1 MDLEF
6 INMQMELFMRVNMKM
21 TRKQDMV
28 YINGQ
33 MEEFIRDIGLEVNS
47 MAQEFSRIL
56 IKIRQDMDFGKM
68 VKEYSGLIKQKK
80 QKK

>member
-1 MDLEF
+1 MICMDLEF

-33 MEEFIRDIGLEVNS
+33 TEEFIRDIGLEVNS
-47 MAQEFSRIL
+47 M
-56 IKIRQDMDFGKM
+56 
-68 VKEYSGLIKQKK
+68 V
-80 QKK
+80 